1 MTVPPIV
8 VWPRVAGQ
16 CSPPGFPD
24 RGRVHPLLAGP
35 PNPEPPVLSRDEADL
50 AAFGYKQRLDRTLGG
65 FSSFAAGFSYL
76 SILTGLPQLFYLGYH
91 AAGPA
96 FFWTWPAVLAGQM
109 LVACCFAELAAEF
122 PLSGGVYQWAKQLSS
137 PMVGWLAG
145 WIALAC
151 AVVSMASV
159 ALALQGTLPRLAPA
173 LQLIGGSDD
182 PITAAR
188 NAVLLGCGLIVLTT
202 AINIGG
208 VRLLA
213 RINNIGVFAEIV
225 GASLLVILLFMAA
238 QRGPMVVL
246 DTQGTGGPAPLGM
259 LGPLLM
265 AALTS
270 SFVMYGFDTAGS
282 LAEETANPRRLAPRA
297 ILGSLASVGLVGGL
311 LILGALMA
319 APNLADPTLGRL
331 GGGMPAIIDAAI
343 GSTLGWF
350 LLADVT
356 LAIVVCT
363 LTVQA
368 AAVRLIFAMARD
380 NGLPWA
386 SALASLSGSAR
397 SPRLPAILLGL
408 GALLI
413 LVINANSPEI
423 VELLAAVAIVWA
435 NLGYLFVTVP
445 QLIRRWRNR
454 QSDVSQD
461 SITSDYFGLGR
472 WGGPINLLAVV
483 WSVGVVVNVGWP
495 RPEIYGDSWYRQYVA
510 VWATMV
516 LLGVGIVYGG
526 WSRRRGQAEVL
537 AEHRAFLP
545 DRVMGRAAE
554 VSEERL

>member
-1 MTVPPIV
+1 M
-8 VWPRVAGQ
+8 
-16 CSPPGFPD
+16 
-24 RGRVHPLLAGP
+24 LAGP
-35 PNPEPPVLSRDEADL
+35 PVSEPPVLSRDEADL
-50 AAFGYKQRLDRTLGG
+50 AAFGYRQRLDRTLGG

-96 FFWTWPAVLAGQM
+96 FFWTWPAVLMGQM

-122 PLSGGVYQWAKQLSS
+122 PLSGGVYQWSKRLSS
-137 PMVGWLAG
+137 PTVGWLAG
-145 WIALAC
+145 WVALAC
-151 AVVSMASV
+151 GVVSMASV
-159 ALALQGTLPRLAPA
+159 ALALQGTLPRLAPV
-173 LQLIGGSDD
+173 LQFIGSQNN
-182 PITAAR
+182 PVAAAR

-213 RINNIGVFAEIV
+213 RINNVGVFAEIV
-225 GASLLVILLFMAA
+225 GASLLVILLFLAA
-238 QRGPMVVL
+238 GRGPMVVL
-246 DTQGTGGPAPLGM
+246 DTQGTGGTAPLGL

-282 LAEETANPRRLAPRA
+282 LAEETADPRRLAPRA
-297 ILGSLASVGLVGGL
+297 ILGSLASVGLMGGL

-343 GSTLGWF
+343 GSTWGRV

-368 AAVRLIFAMARD
+368 SAVRLIFAMARD

-386 SALASLSGSAR
+386 GALASLSGSAR

-413 LVINANSPEI
+413 LIVNANSPEV

-445 QLIRRWRNR
+445 QLVRRWRR
-454 QSDVSQD
+454 RGDRRRGDSQVPVEN
-461 SITSDYFGLGR
+461 DYFGLGR
-472 WGGPINLLAVV
+472 WGGPINLLAVI

-495 RPEIYGDSWYRQYVA
+495 RPEIYGDTWYRRYVA

-516 LLGVGIVYGG
+516 LLGIGIVYGG

-537 AEHRAFLP
+537 AEHRAFP
-545 DRVMGRAAE
+545 PARGMGRAVE